1 MDWIALLAIFI
12 SLIFIGFLSGIEIA
26 FISANKLSIELS
38 KKQGKASGKTWGAFS
53 DNPTKFIGTI
63 LVGINFLLVIY
74 GLLIGDMLF
83 PVWEWIKKMMHGV
96 VHPDYIDYVKL
107 LVETLLATTI
117 ILFTQFISKA
127 FFRAKSN
134 AILNSD
140 FVSAV
145 TRFFYWLFS
154 SLSTAFVNM
163 SEWMLRYIFNVKVSN
178 KTEAFS
184 KIDLEQFLQQTK
196 HSNDDEENT
205 QINKELFENALS
217 LSEVKLREC
226 LIPRKEI
233 EGVESKTSIADVR
246 NKFIESKLSKILV
259 YEQNIDNIIGYVHH
273 LDLFKN
279 PASLQEIIHPIP
291 AVPETMSASDLI
303 NKFSKERKSIAWVV
317 DEFGGT
323 AGIVTMEDLLEEL
336 FGEIEDEYDVPESF
350 VDKQIAQNEY
360 IFSGRLE
367 LDYITQKY
375 HLIFEGNEDAE
386 TLSGYIIQ
394 NHQSIPK
401 QKERIIIGN
410 FEFDVLN
417 VSDTRIETV
426 KVKVLK

>member
-38 KKQGKASGKTWGAFS
+38 KKQGTASGKTWGEFS
-53 DNPTKFIGTI
+53 DKPTKFIGTI

-107 LVETLLATTI
+107 LVETFLSTTI
-117 ILFTQFISKA
+117 ILFTQFICKA

-140 FVSAV
+140 FISTV

-154 SLSTAFVNM
+154 SLSTAFVSL
-163 SEWMLRYIFNVKVSN
+163 SEWMLRYIFNVKISN
-178 KTEAFS
+178 KKEAFS

-196 HSNDDEENT
+196 HSSDDEENT

-233 EGVESKTSIADVR
+233 EGVESKTSIEVVR
-246 NKFIESKLSKILV
+246 NKFIETKLSKILV
-259 YEQNIDNIIGYVHH
+259 YEQNIDNITGYVHH

-279 PASLQEIIHPIP
+279 PSSLQEIIHPIP

-367 LDYITQKY
+367 LDYIIQKY
-375 HLIFEGNEDAE
+375 HIKFEGNEDAE

-410 FEFDVLN
+410 FEFDILN

>member
-26 FISANKLSIELS
+26 FISANKLSIELK
-38 KKQGKASGKTWGAFS
+38 KKQGTPSGKTWGNFS
-53 DNPTKFIGTI
+53 DHPTRFIGTI

-83 PVWEWIKKMMHGV
+83 PVWEWIKKMMQGV
-96 VHPDYIDYVKL
+96 LHPDYIDYVKL
-107 LVETLLATTI
+107 LVEVLLSTSI
-117 ILFTQFISKA
+117 ILFTELICKAYFRARSNEILDSDFIST
-127 FFRAKSN
+127 
-134 AILNSD
+134 I
-140 FVSAV
+140 
-145 TRFFYWLFS
+145 TRFLYWLFS
-154 SLSTAFVNM
+154 SFSTFFVSI
-163 SEWMLRYIFNVKVSN
+163 SEWMLKYIFNVKISN
-178 KTEAFS
+178 DKEAFS
-184 KIDLEQFLQQTK
+184 KIDLEQFIQQSR
-196 HSNDDEENT
+196 HIDDEENT
-205 QINKELFENALS
+205 KINKELFENALS
-217 LSEVKLREC
+217 LSDVKLRAC

-233 EGVESKTSIADVR
+233 EGVETTKSIEDVR
-246 NKFIESKLSKILV
+246 NKFIETKLSKILV
-259 YEQNIDNIIGYVHH
+259 YEQNIDNIVGYVHH

-279 PASLQEIIHPIP
+279 PLTLQEIIHPIP

-367 LDYITQKY
+367 LDYVTQKY
-375 HLIFEGNEDAE
+375 HIKFEGNEDAE

-410 FEFDVLN
+410 FEFDILN

>member
-26 FISANKLSIELS
+26 FISANKLSIELK
-38 KKQGKASGKTWGAFS
+38 KKQGTPSGKTWGNFS
-53 DNPTKFIGTI
+53 DHPTRFIGTI

-83 PVWEWIKKMMHGV
+83 PVWEWIKKTMQGV
-96 VHPDYIDYVKL
+96 LHPDYIDYVKL
-107 LVETLLATTI
+107 LVEVLLSTSI
-117 ILFTQFISKA
+117 ILFTELICKAYFRARSNEILDSDFIST
-127 FFRAKSN
+127 
-134 AILNSD
+134 I
-140 FVSAV
+140 
-145 TRFFYWLFS
+145 TRFLYWLFS
-154 SLSTAFVNM
+154 SFSTFFVSI
-163 SEWMLRYIFNVKVSN
+163 SEWMLKYIFNVKISN
-178 KTEAFS
+178 DKEAFS
-184 KIDLEQFLQQTK
+184 KIDLEQFIQQSR
-196 HSNDDEENT
+196 HIDDEENT
-205 QINKELFENALS
+205 KINKELFENALS
-217 LSEVKLREC
+217 LSDVKLRAC

-233 EGVESKTSIADVR
+233 EGVETTKSIEDVR
-246 NKFIESKLSKILV
+246 NKFIETKLSKILV
-259 YEQNIDNIIGYVHH
+259 YEQNIDNIVGYVHH

-279 PASLQEIIHPIP
+279 PSTLQEIIHPIP

-367 LDYITQKY
+367 LDYVTQKY
-375 HLIFEGNEDAE
+375 HIKFEGNEDAE

-410 FEFDVLN
+410 FEFDILN

>member
-26 FISANKLSIELS
+26 FISANKLSIELK
-38 KKQGKASGKTWGAFS
+38 KKQGTPSGKTWGNFS
-53 DNPTKFIGTI
+53 DHPTRFIGTI

-83 PVWEWIKKMMHGV
+83 PVWEWIKKIMQGV
-96 VHPDYIDYVKL
+96 LHPDYIDYVKL
-107 LVETLLATTI
+107 LVEVLLSTSI
-117 ILFTQFISKA
+117 ILFTELICKAYFRARSNEILDSDFIST
-127 FFRAKSN
+127 
-134 AILNSD
+134 I
-140 FVSAV
+140 
-145 TRFFYWLFS
+145 TRFLYWLFS
-154 SLSTAFVNM
+154 SFSTFFVSI
-163 SEWMLRYIFNVKVSN
+163 SEWMLKYIFNVKISN
-178 KTEAFS
+178 DKEAFS
-184 KIDLEQFLQQTK
+184 KIDLEQFIQQSR
-196 HSNDDEENT
+196 HNDDEENT
-205 QINKELFENALS
+205 KINKELFENALS
-217 LSEVKLREC
+217 LSDVKLRAC

-233 EGVESKTSIADVR
+233 EGVETITSIEDVR
-246 NKFIESKLSKILV
+246 NKFIETKLSKILV
-259 YEQNIDNIIGYVHH
+259 YEQNIDNIVGYVHH

-279 PASLQEIIHPIP
+279 PLTLQEIIHPIP

-367 LDYITQKY
+367 LDYVTQKY
-375 HLIFEGNEDAE
+375 HIKFEGNEDAE

-410 FEFDVLN
+410 FEFDILN

>member
-26 FISANKLSIELS
+26 FIAANKLSIELS
-38 KKQGKASGKTWGAFS
+38 KKQGTASGKTWGAFS
-53 DNPTKFIGTI
+53 ENPTKFIGTI

-107 LVETLLATTI
+107 LVETLLSTTI
-117 ILFTQFISKA
+117 ILFTQFICKA

-134 AILNSD
+134 VILNSD
-140 FVSAV
+140 FVSTV

-163 SEWMLRYIFNVKVSN
+163 SEWMLRYIFNVKISN
-178 KTEAFS
+178 KKEAFS

-196 HSNDDEENT
+196 HSSDDEENT
-205 QINKELFENALS
+205 LINKELFENALS

-233 EGVESKTSIADVR
+233 EGVESKTTIADVR

-375 HLIFEGNEDAE
+375 NLIFEGNEDAE

-410 FEFDVLN
+410 FEFDILN

>member
-38 KKQGKASGKTWGAFS
+38 KKQGTASGKTWGEFS
-53 DNPTKFIGTI
+53 DKPTKFIGTI

-107 LVETLLATTI
+107 LVETFLSTTI
-117 ILFTQFISKA
+117 ILFTQFICKA

-134 AILNSD
+134 VILNSD
-140 FVSAV
+140 FVSTV

-163 SEWMLRYIFNVKVSN
+163 SEWLLRYIFNVKVSN
-178 KTEAFS
+178 KKEAFS

-196 HSNDDEENT
+196 HSSDEEENT

-217 LSEVKLREC
+217 LSEIKLREC

-233 EGVESKTSIADVR
+233 EGVESKTTIASVR

-279 PASLQEIIHPIP
+279 PSSLQEIIHPIP

-367 LDYITQKY
+367 LDYIIQKY
-375 HLIFEGNEDAE
+375 HIKFEGNEDAE

-410 FEFDVLN
+410 FEFDILN

>member
-26 FISANKLSIELS
+26 FISANKLSIELK
-38 KKQGKASGKTWGAFS
+38 KKQGTPSGKTWGNFS
-53 DNPTKFIGTI
+53 DHPTRFIGTI

-83 PVWEWIKKMMHGV
+83 PVWEWIKKIMQGV
-96 VHPDYIDYVKL
+96 LHPDYIDYVKL
-107 LVETLLATTI
+107 LVEVLLSTSI
-117 ILFTQFISKA
+117 ILFTELICKAYFRARSNEILDSDFIST
-127 FFRAKSN
+127 
-134 AILNSD
+134 I
-140 FVSAV
+140 
-145 TRFFYWLFS
+145 TRFLYWLFS
-154 SLSTAFVNM
+154 SFSTFFVSI
-163 SEWMLRYIFNVKVSN
+163 SEWMLKYIFNVKISN
-178 KTEAFS
+178 DKEAFS
-184 KIDLEQFLQQTK
+184 KIDLEQFIQQSR
-196 HSNDDEENT
+196 HIDDEENT
-205 QINKELFENALS
+205 KINKELFENALS
-217 LSEVKLREC
+217 LSDVKLRAC

-233 EGVESKTSIADVR
+233 EGVETTKSIEDVR
-246 NKFIESKLSKILV
+246 NKFIETKLSKILV
-259 YEQNIDNIIGYVHH
+259 YEQNIDNIVGYVHH

-279 PASLQEIIHPIP
+279 PSTLQEIIHPIP

-367 LDYITQKY
+367 LDYVTQKY
-375 HLIFEGNEDAE
+375 HIKFEGNEDAE

-410 FEFDVLN
+410 FEFDILN

>member
-26 FISANKLSIELS
+26 FISANKLSIELK
-38 KKQGKASGKTWGAFS
+38 KKQGTPSGKTWGNFS
-53 DNPTKFIGTI
+53 DHPTRFIGTI

-83 PVWEWIKKMMHGV
+83 PVWEWIKKIMQGV
-96 VHPDYIDYVKL
+96 LHPDYIDYVKL
-107 LVETLLATTI
+107 LVEVLLSTSI
-117 ILFTQFISKA
+117 ILFTELICKAYFRARSNEILDSDFIST
-127 FFRAKSN
+127 
-134 AILNSD
+134 I
-140 FVSAV
+140 
-145 TRFFYWLFS
+145 TRFLYWLFS
-154 SLSTAFVNM
+154 SFSTFFVSI
-163 SEWMLRYIFNVKVSN
+163 SEWMLKYIFNVKISN
-178 KTEAFS
+178 DKEAFS
-184 KIDLEQFLQQTK
+184 KIDLEQFIQQSR
-196 HSNDDEENT
+196 HIDDEENT
-205 QINKELFENALS
+205 KINKELFENALS
-217 LSEVKLREC
+217 LSDVKLRAC

-233 EGVESKTSIADVR
+233 EGVETTKSIEDVR
-246 NKFIESKLSKILV
+246 NKFIETKLSKILV
-259 YEQNIDNIIGYVHH
+259 YEQNIDNIVGYVHH

-279 PASLQEIIHPIP
+279 PLTLQEIIHPIP

-367 LDYITQKY
+367 LDYVTQKY
-375 HLIFEGNEDAE
+375 HIKFEGNEDAE

-410 FEFDVLN
+410 FEFDILN

>member
-26 FISANKLSIELS
+26 FISANKLSIELK
-38 KKQGKASGKTWGAFS
+38 KKQGTPSGKTWGNFS
-53 DNPTKFIGTI
+53 DHPTRFIGTI

-83 PVWEWIKKMMHGV
+83 PVWEWIKKTMQGV
-96 VHPDYIDYVKL
+96 LHPDYIDYVKL
-107 LVETLLATTI
+107 LVEVLLSTSI
-117 ILFTQFISKA
+117 ILFTELICKAYFRARSNEILDSDFIST
-127 FFRAKSN
+127 
-134 AILNSD
+134 I
-140 FVSAV
+140 
-145 TRFFYWLFS
+145 TRFLYWLFS
-154 SLSTAFVNM
+154 SFSTFFVSI
-163 SEWMLRYIFNVKVSN
+163 SEWMLKYIFNVKISN
-178 KTEAFS
+178 DKEAFS
-184 KIDLEQFLQQTK
+184 KIDLEQFIQQSR
-196 HSNDDEENT
+196 HIDDEENT
-205 QINKELFENALS
+205 KINKELFENALS
-217 LSEVKLREC
+217 LSDVKLRAC

-233 EGVESKTSIADVR
+233 EGVETITSIEDVR
-246 NKFIESKLSKILV
+246 NKFIETKLSKILV
-259 YEQNIDNIIGYVHH
+259 YEQNIDNIVGYVHH

-279 PASLQEIIHPIP
+279 PLTLQEIIHPIP

-367 LDYITQKY
+367 LDYVTQKY
-375 HLIFEGNEDAE
+375 HIKFEGNEDAE

-410 FEFDVLN
+410 FEFDILN

>member
-26 FISANKLSIELS
+26 FISANKLSIELK
-38 KKQGKASGKTWGAFS
+38 KKQGTPSGKTWGNFS
-53 DNPTKFIGTI
+53 DHPTRFIGTI

-83 PVWEWIKKMMHGV
+83 PVWEWIKKIMQGV
-96 VHPDYIDYVKL
+96 LHPDYIDYVKL
-107 LVETLLATTI
+107 LVETLLSTTI
-117 ILFTQFISKA
+117 ILFTQFICKA

-134 AILNSD
+134 VILNSD
-140 FVSAV
+140 FVSTV

-163 SEWMLRYIFNVKVSN
+163 SEWMLRYIFNVKISN
-178 KTEAFS
+178 KKEAFS

-196 HSNDDEENT
+196 HSSDDEENT
-205 QINKELFENALS
+205 LINKELFENALS

-233 EGVESKTSIADVR
+233 EGVESKTTIADVR

-375 HLIFEGNEDAE
+375 NLIFEGNEDAE

-410 FEFDVLN
+410 FEFDILN

>member
-38 KKQGKASGKTWGAFS
+38 KKQGTASGKTWGEFS
-53 DNPTKFIGTI
+53 DKPTKFIGTI

-107 LVETLLATTI
+107 LVETFLSTTI
-117 ILFTQFISKA
+117 ILFTQFICKA

-140 FVSAV
+140 FISTV

-163 SEWMLRYIFNVKVSN
+163 SEWLLRYIFNVKISN
-178 KTEAFS
+178 KKEAFS

-196 HSNDDEENT
+196 HSSDDEENT

-233 EGVESKTSIADVR
+233 EGVESKTTIADVR
-246 NKFIESKLSKILV
+246 NKFIDSKLSKILV
-259 YEQNIDNIIGYVHH
+259 YEQNIVNITGYVHH

-279 PASLQEIIHPIP
+279 PSSLQEIIHPIP

-367 LDYITQKY
+367 LDYIIQKY
-375 HLIFEGNEDAE
+375 HIKFEGNEDAE

-410 FEFDVLN
+410 FEFDILN